1 VRRVRLP
8 NNELAERKIVAEISL
23 IGADTLMG
31 RELSEV
37 LDQQRPDITIKT
49 FAASGEGN
57 FGEKDGEAV
66 YLEALS
72 GDTVEPDFALLFAG
86 TAAGADKTYELA
98 KAAGRKP
105 ALIDCTGLLESRPE
119 ARIIAPLLQ
128 DSNQPESWLL
138 VIAHPAATAI
148 ALVLDRLSRYRKL
161 RSAVINILEP
171 ASERGKGGIS
181 ELHTQT
187 TNLLAFKTL
196 PKEVFDAQ
204 LSFNLLPQ
212 YGAEAPVQLATAEQ
226 RIERDLATLVS
237 RLPNRAGIPMP
248 SLRLVQA
255 PVFHG
260 YSLSLW
266 IEFETDVNA
275 DDLSESLATA
285 QIEVRSTDQESP
297 TNVGAAAQSGL
308 AVGDVRVDRNNP
320 RAAWIWIAMD
330 NLRVTADA
338 AVELLKAV
346 ETKL

>member
-1 VRRVRLP
+1 MRLL

-23 IGADTLMG
+23 VGAETLMG
-31 RELSEV
+31 RELGEV

-49 FAASGEGN
+49 FAANGEGN
-57 FGEKDGEAV
+57 FGEKDGEPV
-66 YLEALS
+66 YLEGLTGHAIES
-72 GDTVEPDFALLFAG
+72 DFALLFAG
-86 TAAGADKTYELA
+86 TAAGAEKTYELA
-98 KAAGRKP
+98 KAAGQKP
-105 ALIDCTGLLESRPE
+105 AIIDCTGLLESRPE
-119 ARIIAPLLQ
+119 ARITAPLLQ
-128 DSNQPESWLL
+128 DSKSPDSWLL

-148 ALVLDRLSRYRKL
+148 AMVLARLSGYRKL

-171 ASERGKGGIS
+171 ASERGKSGIS
-181 ELHTQT
+181 ELHSQT

-212 YGAEAPVQLATAEQ
+212 YGADAPLQLATAEQ
-226 RIERDLATLVS
+226 RIERDLATLAS
-237 RLPNRAGIPMP
+237 RLSNRASIPMP
-248 SLRLVQA
+248 SIRLVQA

-266 IEFETDVNA
+266 VEFESDVNA
-275 DDLSESLATA
+275 EDLSESLATA
-285 QIEVRSTDQESP
+285 QIEVRSTDQEAP

-308 AVGDVRVDRNNP
+308 AAGDIRVDRNNL

-330 NLRVTADA
+330 NLRITAEA
-338 AVELLKAV
+338 AAELLRAV